1 MNRFYSKINTKITPS
16 HINKIESP
24 HEFMGKNPHYVNS
37 ANSSSKSEFTLF
49 ISVITVHILTTA
61 FQVRKLLEIFPGST
75 KNCLPKV
82 HADNLVYSWS
92 QGLF

>member
-1 MNRFYSKINTKITPS
+1 MNTKIS
-16 HINKIESP
+16 QSNININKIESP
-24 HEFMGKNPHYVNS
+24 HEFMGKKPHYVNS
-37 ANSSSKSEFTLF
+37 ANSSSSKSEFTLF

-92 QGLF
+92 QELF